1 MDDQKT
7 CGQGLAENS
16 ELPAKVAEL
25 VAAMSGVLETH
36 REALAP
42 RDASSRREDEAYREL
57 AQALRKVGEELRAVA
72 TRMAGYRN
80 LAMGK
85 HDTAVLS
92 ASKAVQSFEKFVR
105 TEGEIVALLQ
115 RRLTSDRWMLDQMR
129 GTR

>member
-57 AQALRKVGEELRAVA
+57 AQALRKVGEDLRAVA

-80 LAMGK
+80 LAMTRVRLVHVPEK
-85 HDTAVLS
+85 NRREELMIIYAEEVVEATAVRNATKWLHIGI
-92 ASKAVQSFEKFVR
+92 ER
-105 TEGEIVALLQ
+105 
-115 RRLTSDRWMLDQMR
+115 
-129 GTR
+129 

>member
-16 ELPAKVAEL
+16 DLPAKMAEL
-25 VAAMSGVLETH
+25 MGAMSGVLETH

-42 RDASSRREDEAYREL
+42 RDANSRREDEAYREL
-57 AQALRKVGEELRAVA
+57 AQSLRKLGEDLRGVA

-80 LAMGK
+80 LGMGK

-92 ASKAVQSFEKFVR
+92 APKAVQAFEKFVR
-105 TEGEIVALLQ
+105 TEGEVVALLQ
-115 RRLTSDRWMLDQMR
+115 RRLTTDRWMLDQMR
-129 GTR
+129 GSR

>member
-1 MDDQKT
+1 MEEKT

-16 ELPAKVAEL
+16 ELPAKVGEL
-25 VAAMSGVLETH
+25 IAAMSAVLETH

-42 RDASSRREDEAYREL
+42 RDANSRREDEAYREL
-57 AQALRKVGEELRAVA
+57 AQALRRGGEDLRAAA

-92 ASKAVQSFEKFVR
+92 APRAVQAYEKFVR
-105 TEGEIVALLQ
+105 MEGEIVALLQ
-115 RRLTSDRWMLDQMR
+115 RRLVNDRWMLDQMR
-129 GTR
+129 GSR

>member
-1 MDDQKT
+1 MEEKT

-16 ELPAKVAEL
+16 ELPAKVGEL
-25 VAAMSGVLETH
+25 MAAISAVLETH

-42 RDASSRREDEAYREL
+42 RDANSRREDEAYREL
-57 AQALRKVGEELRAVA
+57 AQALRKGGEDLRTAA
-72 TRMAGYRN
+72 TRMAGYRD

-92 ASKAVQSFEKFVR
+92 APKALQALEKFVR

-115 RRLTSDRWMLDQMR
+115 RRLVNDRWMLDQMR
-129 GTR
+129 GSR